1 MTTIGYATRRAI
13 NWTEQGLVPDGVV
26 RSAIR
31 RLLRARLT
39 ELRADDAEHVAD
51 ETARFVAEMDQS
63 PIAPLP
69 HKANEQHYEL
79 PADFF
84 VEVLGPQRKYSA
96 CCWNDGVE
104 SLDAAEDAALDL
116 TCQRAELAD
125 GQCILE
131 LGCGWGSLTLYMAAR
146 YPNASILA
154 VSNSPPQREFI
165 LAEARRRGIANIAVM
180 TRDMNDFDIES
191 RVDRVV
197 SVEMFE
203 HMRNYRRLFA
213 SVSRWLTPRGKF
225 FLHIFVH
232 RCVPY
237 AFVDRDADDWMS
249 RYFFSGGIMPS
260 AGLPLH
266 FQDHLSLQRQ
276 WAWSGNHYA
285 RTANAWLSNLDERRA
300 RVLPILAAAYG
311 HDQAEIWLQRWRIFF
326 MACAEL
332 WGFDQGR
339 EWFVSH
345 YLFAPRARN

>member
-1 MTTIGYATRRAI
+1 
-13 NWTEQGLVPDGVV
+13 
-26 RSAIR
+26 
-31 RLLRARLT
+31 LLRARLA
-39 ELRADDAEHVAD
+39 ELRADDAEHVAE

-84 VEVLGPQRKYSA
+84 VEVLGPHRKYSA
-96 CCWNDGVE
+96 CYWSGVE
-104 SLDAAEDAALDL
+104 SLDAAENAALET
-116 TCQRAELAD
+116 TCQRAWLAD
-125 GQCILE
+125 GQRILE
-131 LGCGWGSLTLYMAAR
+131 LGCGWGSLTLYMASR
-146 YPNASILA
+146 YPNASIVA
-154 VSNSPPQREFI
+154 VSNSLAQGEFI
-165 LAEARRRGIANIAVM
+165 RSEACRRGLSNIVVL
-180 TRDMNDFDIES
+180 TCDMNDFDIES
-191 RVDRVV
+191 RFDRVV

-237 AFVDRDADDWMS
+237 AFVDRDAGDWMS
-249 RYFFSGGIMPS
+249 RHFFSGGIMPS
-260 AGLPLH
+260 ADLPLH
-266 FQDHLSLQRQ
+266 FQDHVSLLRQ

-332 WGFDQGR
+332 WGFDHGR

>member
-1 MTTIGYATRRAI
+1 MSYATRQAI
-13 NWTEQGLVPDGVV
+13 NWTEQGLVPDRVV

-31 RLLRARLT
+31 RLLRARLA
-39 ELRADDAEHVAD
+39 ELRADDAEHVAE
-51 ETARFVAEMDQS
+51 ETARFVAEMDRS
-63 PIAPLP
+63 PIALLP

-84 VEVLGPQRKYSA
+84 VEVLGPHRKYSA
-96 CCWNDGVE
+96 CCWNAGVE
-104 SLDAAEDAALDL
+104 SLGAAEEAALDI

-125 GQCILE
+125 GQRILE
-131 LGCGWGSLTLYMAAR
+131 LGCGWGSLTLYMASR
-146 YPNASILA
+146 YPAASIVA
-154 VSNSPPQREFI
+154 VSNSLPQREFI
-165 LAEARRRGIANIAVM
+165 LGEARRRGIGNIEVL
-180 TRDMNDFDIES
+180 TRDMNDFDIDS
-191 RVDRVV
+191 RFDRVV

-213 SVSRWLTPRGKF
+213 SVNRWLTPQGKF

-237 AFVDRDADDWMS
+237 SFVDRDANDWMS
-249 RYFFSGGIMPS
+249 RHFFSGGIMPS

-285 RTANAWLSNLDERRA
+285 RTANAWLANLDERRA
-300 RVLPILAAAYG
+300 RVRPILAQVYG
-311 HDQAEIWLQRWRIFF
+311 LDQADIWLQRWRIFF

-332 WGFDQGR
+332 WGFDEGR

-345 YLFAPRARN
+345 YLFAPRAAN

>member
-1 MTTIGYATRRAI
+1 MTMSYATRQAI

-26 RSAIR
+26 RGAIR
-31 RLLRARLT
+31 RLLRARLAD
-39 ELRADDAEHVAD
+39 LRTDNAEHVA
-51 ETARFVAEMDQS
+51 EATARFVVEMNQS

-84 VEVLGPQRKYSA
+84 VEALGPHRKYSA
-96 CCWNDGVE
+96 CYWGAGVE
-104 SLDAAEDAALDL
+104 SLGAAESAALDL
-116 TCQRAELAD
+116 TCQRAGLAD
-125 GQCILE
+125 GQRILE
-131 LGCGWGSLTLYMAAR
+131 LGCGWGSLTLYVASR
-146 YPNASILA
+146 YPTASIVA
-154 VSNSPPQREFI
+154 VSNSLPQREFI
-165 LAEARRRGIANIAVM
+165 LAEARRRGIGNIAVL
-180 TRDMNDFDIES
+180 TCDMNDFDSDS
-191 RVDRVV
+191 RFDRIV

-213 SVSRWLTPRGKF
+213 NIARWLTPQGKF
-225 FLHIFVH
+225 FLHIFTH

-276 WAWSGNHYA
+276 WAWGGNHYA
-285 RTANAWLSNLDERRA
+285 RTANAWLSNLDQRRA
-300 RVLPILAAAYG
+300 RVRPILAQAYG
-311 HDQAEIWLQRWRIFF
+311 LDQADLWLQRWRIFF

-332 WGFDQGR
+332 WGFDEGR

-345 YLFAPRARN
+345 YLFTPHAGN

>member
-1 MTTIGYATRRAI
+1 MSYATRQAI
-13 NWTEQGLVPDGVV
+13 NWTEQGLVPDSVV
-26 RSAIR
+26 RGAIR
-31 RLLRARLT
+31 RLLRARLA
-39 ELRADDAEHVAD
+39 ELRADDVEHVAE

-84 VEVLGPQRKYSA
+84 VEVLGPHRKYSA
-96 CCWNDGVE
+96 CCWHDGVE
-104 SLDAAEDAALDL
+104 SLGAAEDAALDA
-116 TCQRAELAD
+116 TCRRAELAD
-125 GQCILE
+125 GQRILE
-131 LGCGWGSLTLYMAAR
+131 LGCGWGSLTLYMASR
-146 YPNASILA
+146 YPNASIVA
-154 VSNSPPQREFI
+154 VSNSLPQGEFI
-165 LAEARRRGIANIAVM
+165 RREARRRGFANIAVL
-180 TRDMNDFDIES
+180 TCDMNDFDIDD
-191 RVDRVV
+191 RFDRVV

-213 SVSRWLTPRGKF
+213 SIGRWLTPQGRC
-225 FLHIFVH
+225 FLHIFAH

-276 WAWSGNHYA
+276 WAWSGTHYA

-300 RVLPILAAAYG
+300 RVLPILAEAYG
-311 HDQAEIWLQRWRIFF
+311 GDQAEIWLQRWRIFF
-326 MACAEL
+326 MACSEL

-345 YLFAPRARN
+345 YLFAPRACN